1 MLKLKITERG
11 SREFYEE
18 FYYIV
23 ASYGKVIKNP
33 QKKASSILKNN
44 IVYFILT
51 GLLII
56 VLYLFFVFDKDYI
69 SFTLATILLFA
80 LILFIRID
88 RSIRKTINSLMDYK
102 GAKEIDLS
110 KSKIVYKDNEKEM
123 ISNMDQ
129 ISCIL
134 INKYSICFLPK
145 ERTGVLIALPVDY
158 KKDIVKFL
166 KQEKL
171 EELLVDNSD
180 KYKI

>member
-1 MLKLKITERG
+1 
-11 SREFYEE
+11 
-18 FYYIV
+18 
-23 ASYGKVIKNP
+23 
-33 QKKASSILKNN
+33 
-44 IVYFILT
+44 
-51 GLLII
+51 
-56 VLYLFFVFDKDYI
+56 
-69 SFTLATILLFA
+69 
-80 LILFIRID
+80 
-88 RSIRKTINSLMDYK
+88 MDYK

>member
-1 MLKLKITERG
+1 MLKLKVTERG

-44 IVYFILT
+44 IIYFILT

-56 VLYLFFVFDKDYI
+56 LLYLFFIFDKDYI

-80 LILFIRID
+80 LALFIRMD
-88 RSIRKTINSLMDYK
+88 RSIRKIINSLMEYK
-102 GAKEIDLS
+102 GTKEIILS
-110 KSKIVYKDNEKEM
+110 KNKIVYKDNDKEM
-123 ISNMDQ
+123 VSNMDQ
-129 ISCIL
+129 ISCVL

-145 ERTGVLIALPVDY
+145 ERTGVLIALPVEY
-158 KKDIVKFL
+158 KKDIIKFL
-166 KQEKL
+166 KDEKL
-171 EELLVDNSD
+171 KDLLVDNSD
-180 KYKI
+180 KYKG